1 MMTTAAAAAVTAA
14 AVIAAGMLLPV
25 VVIVVIVVI
34 AADIGIEV
42 QRTGQEQGNCLIG
55 ISPDTAVKLDAGLV
69 QRHLGT
75 AADTAAD
82 QNIGMKTAQ
91 QICQC
96 AMTAAHGI
104 NDLGGNDLAV
114 FHIIDLELGTVAKM
128 LENITAFVSNCNSH
142 DESLLLN

>member
-1 MMTTAAAAAVTAA
+1 MMTIAAAAAVITAD
-14 AVIAAGMLLPV
+14 MLLPV
-25 VVIVVIVVI
+25 VVIVVI

-114 FHIIDLELGTVAKM
+114 FRIIDLELGTVAKM

>member
-1 MMTTAAAAAVTAA
+1 MTTAAAAAVTAA
-14 AVIAAGMLLPV
+14 AVIAAGMLLTV
-25 VVIVVIVVI
+25 VVIVVI
-34 AADIGIEV
+34 AADIGVKV
-42 QRTGQEQGNCLIG
+42 QSAGQEQGYCLIS
-55 ISPDTAVKLDAGLV
+55 IPADTAVKLDAGLV

-82 QNIGMKTAQ
+82 QNIGMTTAQ

-114 FHIIDLELGTVAKM
+114 FRIIDLELGTVAKM

>member
-1 MMTTAAAAAVTAA
+1 MMTIAAAAAVITAD
-14 AVIAAGMLLPV
+14 MLLPV
-25 VVIVVIVVI
+25 VVIVVI

-55 ISPDTAVKLDAGLV
+55 ISSDTAVKLDAGLV

-114 FHIIDLELGTVAKM
+114 FRIIDLELGTVAKM